1 MKKKIVVILG
11 PTAVGKTKYAIH
23 VAKNLDGEILS
34 ADSMQIYKY
43 MDIGSAKPTK
53 EELAMVP
60 HHLVGEVDP
69 SQDWTVADYQ
79 REAKGRIEHIISKGK
94 LPVVSGGTGLYIN
107 SLVYEMDF
115 SSVKEDEELRKELQ
129 QIAEREGGQALHDRL
144 KKMDPDAAK
153 RIHPNNIKRLI
164 RAIEVVE
171 STGDGIPPFKNA
183 FKKNGDYDCII
194 IGLNRDRKVLYK
206 RINERVNEMMKAGLL
221 EEVKSLL
228 NMGLAENNIS
238 MKAIG
243 YKELI
248 GYLRNEY
255 DLSEAVRLI
264 KKNSRNYAKRQMTW
278 FRRYDSIQWFDIT
291 KDIDFEGSVQ
301 QIIDYIRKELTS

>member
-23 VAKNLDGEILS
+23 VAKSLDGEILS

-79 REAKGRIEHIISKGK
+79 REAKGRIEHIFSKGK

-129 QIAEREGGQALHDRL
+129 QIAEREGG
-144 KKMDPDAAK
+144 
-153 RIHPNNIKRLI
+153 
-164 RAIEVVE
+164 
-171 STGDGIPPFKNA
+171 
-183 FKKNGDYDCII
+183 
-194 IGLNRDRKVLYK
+194 
-206 RINERVNEMMKAGLL
+206 
-221 EEVKSLL
+221 
-228 NMGLAENNIS
+228 
-238 MKAIG
+238 
-243 YKELI
+243 
-248 GYLRNEY
+248 
-255 DLSEAVRLI
+255 
-264 KKNSRNYAKRQMTW
+264 
-278 FRRYDSIQWFDIT
+278 
-291 KDIDFEGSVQ
+291 
-301 QIIDYIRKELTS
+301 